1 MYIGAL
7 DPVSNR
13 ADWRVTREIVDDD
26 TAELVSLAGALIR
39 FDVRDQRT
47 RATLL
52 QASTA
57 DGRITIDDVGTFTV
71 AFSAADMQPLCAG
84 IYDVGCTI
92 TLNGATHQFIIG
104 TVTVLDGVV
113 SR

>member
-1 MYIGAL
+1 MFIGAL
-7 DPVSNR
+7 DPISNR

-26 TAELVSLAGALIR
+26 TDELVDLAGAAIR
-39 FDVRDQRT
+39 FEVHDRRSRGAV
-47 RATLL
+47 LS
-52 QASTA
+52 ASTSN
-57 DGRITIDDVGTFTV
+57 GKITIDDVGTFTV
-71 AFSAADMQPLCAG
+71 AFSAADMQQLCAG

-92 TLNGATHQFIIG
+92 TRGGATHQFIIG

>member
-26 TAELVSLAGALIR
+26 TDELVDIAGASIV
-39 FDVRDQRT
+39 FEVRDQNGW
-47 RATLL
+47 APILS
-52 QASTA
+52 ASTSN
-57 DGRITIDDVGTFTV
+57 GKVTIVDSGTFTV
-71 AFSAADMQPLCAG
+71 AFPASDMRQLCAG

-92 TLNGATHQFIIG
+92 TVAGEVHQFIIG

-113 SR
+113 SQ

>member
-1 MYIGAL
+1 MFIGAL

-13 ADWRVTREIVDDD
+13 ADWTVTRQIIDDD
-26 TAELVSLAGALIR
+26 TDEPVDVSGAAIV
-39 FDVRDQRT
+39 FEVRDR
-47 RATLL
+47 RGCATLL
-52 QASTA
+52 SATT
-57 DGRITIDDVGTFTV
+57 GNGKITIDDVGTFTV
-71 AFSAADMQPLCAG
+71 AFPASDMRQLCAG

-92 TLNGATHQFIIG
+92 TRNGLTDQFILG